1 MASKKILILLIA
13 AWLDLYNGP
22 VSAQTLNTQ
31 FLGWIGKS
39 QHGYSLDGSDW
50 HYCFG
55 GSGGSCGTVAL
66 TTGHSSCHTTSF
78 NIGAQWGIPIKIG
91 SMAIDVGI
99 NKSWTACNIRS
110 ETVTCGPNPG
120 WKGRAVINFSERWG
134 KVHVIGAD
142 NYLTLQSS
150 CPAGWRSD
158 WMGGWSWRC
167 TYVGGAYDREGYLP
181 EWRGSS
187 CNYQRI

>member
-13 AWLDLYNGP
+13 AWLDVYNSP

-31 FLGWIGKS
+31 FLGWIGKN
-39 QHGYSLDGSDW
+39 QHGYYLDESDW

-66 TTGHSSCHTTSF
+66 TTGHSSCHTTGF
-78 NIGAQWGIPIKIG
+78 TVGAKWKIPIKIG
-91 SMAIDVGI
+91 GMEIDVGI

-110 ETVTCGPNPG
+110 ETVTCDPNPG

-134 KVHVIGAD
+134 KVHVTGGD
-142 NYLTLQSS
+142 DYPSLGS
-150 CPAGWRSD
+150 CPAGCRAD
-158 WMGGWSWRC
+158 WQGDMFWLC